1 MTQIFTN
8 ETKSH
13 TLCTCLYNVER
24 PIQQFFFFLYSES
37 LDVKLLQNQRYKALG
52 NLFKQ
57 RPILYKE
64 ALLLSVQQLAGT
76 CLGQL
81 PGDRSIAAGY
91 FQ

>member
-1 MTQIFTN
+1 MKPKVIHSAHVYTMLKDPFN
-8 ETKSH
+8 S
-13 TLCTCLYNVER
+13 
-24 PIQQFFFFLYSES
+24 FFFLYSES

-64 ALLLSVQQLAGT
+64 ALLMSVQQLAGT

-81 PGDRSIAAGY
+81 PGDGSIAAGY